1 MKYAGMKRFSV
12 KLYAGG
18 LYTQCPGTVAVVL
31 HPDVIVC
38 SNDRTLSMKQREF
51 DQEMKGR
58 TVYRTHTSG
67 AITIR
72 ISREGDVLIETYLPK
87 R

>member
-1 MKYAGMKRFSV
+1 M
-12 KLYAGG
+12 
-18 LYTQCPGTVAVVL
+18 
-31 HPDVIVC
+31 IVC

-51 DQEMKGR
+51 DQEMKGK
-58 TVYRTHTSG
+58 TVYRTHLSG

-72 ISREGDVLIETYLPK
+72 ISRDGAVSIETYLPK